1 MPVDKLN
8 ESIKNELQKLAGD
21 GILKT
26 PERVITGYIPAVENY
41 GPRFLLEGEDDKK
54 FLRMNSNNYLGLAQ
68 HPKLID
74 AEKEA
79 SEELGINAGAVRF
92 IDGTTKYHIKLEEKL
107 ADFHNKQAAKIFSSA
122 YMANLG
128 IIITLTNKKTY
139 IISDELNHNSIV
151 RAIRIAGVPSENKG
165 IYMHNDIDGLKKS
178 LDNVPGGIERV
189 IIIFDGVFSM
199 RGDYAPVKEIAALGA
214 EYNERFKDGVIT
226 IIDDSHG
233 TAAFGE
239 TGRGTPEV
247 AGEFGVDVITSTLG
261 KAFGAEGGYAVSS
274 KEIIELVRQRAD
286 TYIYSNPVSP
296 GAANAGIAAV
306 SIVNSGDGRNILARL
321 RENSEYFRQG
331 IESIGYETIPGIHPI
346 TPVLI
351 RDTDKVKIMVQK
363 LYERGILVT
372 GLTFSVVPR
381 GSETIRIQIS
391 AAHTKEDLSAVIGEF
406 KNISLIK

>member
-68 HPKLID
+68 HSKLID

-79 SEELGINAGAVRF
+79 SDELGINAGAVRF

-128 IIITLTNKKTY
+128 VIITLTNKKTY

-165 IYMHNDIDGLKKS
+165 IYLHNDIDGLKKS

-214 EYNERFKDGVIT
+214 EYSERFKDGVIT

-372 GLTFSVVPR
+372 GLTFPVVPR

-391 AAHTKEDLSAVIGEF
+391 AAHTKEDLSAVIAEF